1 MTTSSLQDYEVVGLA
16 AAKSTCLNS
25 PTSPR
30 SCRSPKV
37 LSAPRLP
44 TTSAHSAFGFRQ
56 KVWQGGGPPALLPRC
71 KRTLPGHFSRFLAAL
86 RLDSSTAKGSAGGIA
101 HAAVACRGHDP
112 EKPNDQPGRA
122 AVHQVRPRTHEAPG
136 PPRAAA
142 RSTIERICT
151 ARFDRDGCAP
161 ERVRV

>member
-25 PTSPR
+25 PTNPG

-44 TTSAHSAFGFRQ
+44 TTSAHAASGFRQ

-71 KRTLPGHFSRFLAAL
+71 KRTLPGIFPGSLLRFGSNLPPLKVLPVELPISPLPVGVMTLKNQTISLVAQLFIKCARELTKPLVRRGQL
-86 RLDSSTAKGSAGGIA
+86 R
-101 HAAVACRGHDP
+101 
-112 EKPNDQPGRA
+112 
-122 AVHQVRPRTHEAPG
+122 
-136 PPRAAA
+136 A
-142 RSTIERICT
+142 RR
-151 ARFDRDGCAP
+151 
-161 ERVRV
+161 